1 GLKKKWFIKHNYT
14 ITANFPGSI
23 ESYFAAVQDLKEESN
38 LYQNSDDVIAWYERD
53 FSIPEEWINQG
64 KLTQL
69 TFGACGYETRVWL
82 NGVQLKTIEGEKAHF
97 GEYTS
102 FSYELPPEILQPT
115 NRLTLRVV
123 DTIDAEIP
131 RGKQASRVYK
141 QGGIWYQTISGAVRS
156 VWIEPVGRNRLRSRL
171 GVWSSLR
178 DHLVEFDF
186 TTRIHDAGLY
196 RLRLTVTP
204 RNKNNAEKDPV
215 TAEFDLQLETGEFV
229 QRVPLKMSDAKFWSP
244 ASPNLY
250 HLLAELIAPDGTI
263 AGIETHFGLRKIE
276 SRGQHVYL
284 NNEATYLDGILYQ
297 PGVSTFDEM
306 RRHLYAIKRLGCNL
320 CRVHIAGIDPRIYD
334 LADEIG
340 LMLWVEIPSP
350 HSSTQK
356 SRANH
361 SAELQRML
369 VFIASHPSIVILS
382 LYNEDWG
389 AEDIK
394 TNAETRR
401 YISET
406 FDYMRLHYPQ
416 FLVVDNDGWNHVSQN
431 GRLSSHLLT
440 AHVYTPSP
448 SGWVSALDRLTAGET
463 HGVTAQPLIVGD
475 QYFYRGQ
482 TPLIISEW
490 GGFGF
495 SDYGGP
501 GEAEARYRLIQLF
514 KHEMRQRPIA
524 GDIYTQATSIED
536 EVNGIIDAETG
547 KLLVPPGLLDSSKS
561 FED

>member
-1 GLKKKWFIKHNYT
+1 
-14 ITANFPGSI
+14 
-23 ESYFAAVQDLKEESN
+23 
-38 LYQNSDDVIAWYERD
+38 
-53 FSIPEEWINQG
+53 
-64 KLTQL
+64 
-69 TFGACGYETRVWL
+69 
-82 NGVQLKTIEGEKAHF
+82 
-97 GEYTS
+97 
-102 FSYELPPEILQPT
+102 
-115 NRLTLRVV
+115 
-123 DTIDAEIP
+123 
-131 RGKQASRVYK
+131 
-141 QGGIWYQTISGAVRS
+141 
-156 VWIEPVGRNRLRSRL
+156 
-171 GVWSSLR
+171 
-178 DHLVEFDF
+178 
-186 TTRIHDAGLY
+186 
-196 RLRLTVTP
+196 
-204 RNKNNAEKDPV
+204 V

-356 SRANH
+356 SRENH
-361 SAELQRML
+361 RAELQRML

-401 YISET
+401 YISK
-406 FDYMRLHYPQ
+406 
-416 FLVVDNDGWNHVSQN
+416 
-431 GRLSSHLLT
+431 LSIICVCITRNFWWLIT
-440 AHVYTPSP
+440 
-448 SGWVSALDRLTAGET
+448 TAGIT
-463 HGVTAQPLIVGD
+463 FRKTGD
-475 QYFYRGQ
+475 
-482 TPLIISEW
+482 S
-490 GGFGF
+490 
-495 SDYGGP
+495 
-501 GEAEARYRLIQLF
+501 ARIF
-514 KHEMRQRPIA
+514 
-524 GDIYTQATSIED
+524 
-536 EVNGIIDAETG
+536 
-547 KLLVPPGLLDSSKS
+547 
-561 FED
+561 